1 MDIFTVA
8 KNKEKFEVG
17 NLSTAKTQLRA
28 GQLPRAIL
36 YQKNPLENKQF
47 SQLQRISVV
56 SSLLEGNCFLF
67 FFSLVSFFPRLTHF
81 TSLAT
86 EVVLI
91 LLSFLHDF
99 QPLFRPRTSG
109 NKIDHTGYLKCKQRE
124 DMEDI
129 WLSDIYL
136 SEVTLTNTDSN
147 TSLTLNLFRTM
158 SEKATWSQKD
168 LGNVWK
174 HTSI

>member
-1 MDIFTVA
+1 M
-8 KNKEKFEVG
+8 
-17 NLSTAKTQLRA
+17 
-28 GQLPRAIL
+28 
-36 YQKNPLENKQF
+36 
-47 SQLQRISVV
+47 

-174 HTSI
+174 HTNIWCPTPRSHAGELNRGDLYPLMIFWQFLLKMFFMLVYAH